1 MMNVADYDP
10 DSVDLPSGCL
20 IGGKLVPGDGA
31 EYDVLRPSDG
41 RLARRERGASRAQ
54 VDQAVDMAAHAFK
67 TSGWASLA
75 PRARAAVMRRWA
87 DLIEGAGERLARLE
101 SLVSA
106 RIVGEARLRDVR
118 MTAEVIR
125 YYSELIDKIDGKVLP
140 TGPDVLS
147 FMMTEPHGVVAAIS
161 PWNVPLLLAT
171 IKLAPALAAGNA
183 VVLKPSE
190 MTPYSA
196 IILAQLAHEA
206 GVPAGQLS
214 VVPGLGGETGEALV
228 RHPLV
233 NYVSFTGSTA
243 TGARVMSDAALY
255 GLKPVSLELGGKSPQ
270 LVFADAINLDAVAE
284 LVAAG
289 ICRNAGQVCFA
300 GTRLVVEKRIAEE
313 LVEKIGTLIGRVVPG
328 PTWGTATTL
337 APIISERQCDRIEDI
352 LARSTGSGA
361 EIISGG
367 RRFQTNEG
375 AYFQPTIV
383 MGAAPDNPVIREEVF
398 GPVLAVQPFEDIEEG
413 LMLADHP
420 LYGLAGAV
428 HSRDINKVMRAA
440 RSIQAGTIWVN
451 HYGPTPDVTAPMGG
465 YKQSGFGKDFGVAGL
480 EKYQKTKNV
489 WIKLQ

>member
-1 MMNVADYDP
+1 M
-10 DSVDLPSGCL
+10 
-20 IGGKLVPGDGA
+20 
-31 EYDVLRPSDG
+31 
-41 RLARRERGASRAQ
+41 
-54 VDQAVDMAAHAFK
+54 
-67 TSGWASLA
+67 
-75 PRARAAVMRRWA
+75 
-87 DLIEGAGERLARLE
+87 
-101 SLVSA
+101 
-106 RIVGEARLRDVR
+106 
-118 MTAEVIR
+118 
-125 YYSELIDKIDGKVLP
+125 
-140 TGPDVLS
+140 
-147 FMMTEPHGVVAAIS
+147 
-161 PWNVPLLLAT
+161 
-171 IKLAPALAAGNA
+171 AAGNA

-440 RSIQAGTIWVN
+440 RSIQAGYDLGQSLW
-451 HYGPTPDVTAPMGG
+451 PDTGRHCPHGR
-465 YKQSGFGKDFGVAGL
+465 L
-480 EKYQKTKNV
+480 
-489 WIKLQ
+489 